1 MTKVLFND
9 KKFKCF
15 KMMPMAPTSIM
26 AIQSKPKIGF
36 SIDSI
41 VGSRITANKSQSPP
55 YFSPN
60 SEGSERPSSPLSD
73 CSYPSDFN
81 NSHYR
86 SPKVATSPSEV
97 QQHLRLKNNYSPKH
111 QQQPRNDRSSLS
123 PPPPANTRPNN
134 HLNSSDHNNVR
145 NSTPVQTRLSPES
158 NNHQRPL
165 SRSPSPIQRIENK
178 GPIMVPG
185 IPANGVVRPFPVPP
199 HGMSDIK
206 QLPPYMNTQ
215 EMLSAAHN
223 QHMIAAQFQ
232 AAAALAHAHAGQGFG
247 HGGMPPHPGHMHNP
261 NMARDS
267 YPLYPWLLSRHGRL
281 FPHRFPGSEYI
292 FRLIFQTNQ
301 MIFE

>member
-1 MTKVLFND
+1 
-9 KKFKCF
+9 
-15 KMMPMAPTSIM
+15 MAPASIM

-41 VGSRITANKSQSPP
+41 VGSKPQSPP

-81 NSHYR
+81 NGHYR
-86 SPKVATSPSEV
+86 SPKVAVSPNDV
-97 QQHLRLKNNYSPKH
+97 QHQLRLKGNYSPKH
-111 QQQPRNDRSSLS
+111 LPHRNGRLSPAS
-123 PPPPANTRPNN
+123 PPPSTKSRPA
-134 HLNSSDHNNVR
+134 HLSSSDHSNVR
-145 NSTPVQTRLSPES
+145 SSTPLQTRLSPDPPG
-158 NNHQRPL
+158 NQRPQ
-165 SRSPSPIQRIENK
+165 SRSPSPIQRMENK

-185 IPANGVVRPFPVPP
+185 IPASGGVVRPFPVPP
-199 HGMSDIK
+199 PHGMGEMK
-206 QLPPYMNTQ
+206 PLPPYMNPQ

-232 AAAALAHAHAGQGFG
+232 AAAAFAQAHAGQGFG
-247 HGGMPPHPGHMHNP
+247 HGGMPPHHGHMHNP

-281 FPHRFPGSEYI
+281 FPHRFPGSKSLKNLNDESY
-292 FRLIFQTNQ
+292 
-301 MIFE
+301 FEMF